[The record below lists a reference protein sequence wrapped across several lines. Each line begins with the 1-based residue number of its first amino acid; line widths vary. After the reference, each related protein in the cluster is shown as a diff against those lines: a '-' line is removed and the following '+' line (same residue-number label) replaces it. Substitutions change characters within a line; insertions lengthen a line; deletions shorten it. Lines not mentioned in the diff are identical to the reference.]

1 MFDVGFWEIIL
12 VLVIAL
18 LVAGPE
24 RLPGIVRSV
33 GLWTGRAK
41 AVARQLREEFE
52 REVARTTEDP
62 DADTESGGKHDAKRN
77 AEDPHGD
84 S

>member
-1 MFDVGFWEIIL
+1 MFDVGFGEIVL

-18 LVAGPE
+18 IVAGPE
-24 RLPGIVRSV
+24 RLPGIVRTV

-52 REVARTTEDP
+52 REVARTTEEPEGERQDQ
-62 DADTESGGKHDAKRN
+62 DTSKDEGSDGQ
-77 AEDPHGD
+77 

>member
-12 VLVIAL
+12 VLIIAL

-41 AVARQLREEFE
+41 AMARNLREEFE
-52 REVARTTEDP
+52 REVARTTED
-62 DADTESGGKHDAKRN
+62 S
-77 AEDPHGD
+77 D
-84 S
+84 SASASEQAQNGQERRDD

>member
-1 MFDVGFWEIIL
+1 MFDVGFWEIFL

-62 DADTESGGKHDAKRN
+62 DADKSQEAGRDDEGS
-77 AEDPHGD
+77 HGQ